1 MKRFLLVALLVL
13 VSLSAQCQT
22 VVYKSQATLQ
32 WDAVAAD
39 ATGQPLLATDNVA
52 YQVYIYNYTL
62 GVADSQNVAQLVYV
76 GTTSALEQLIVF
88 PSRAVW
94 AAGVRVRLTDAGANV
109 SYSSIAW
116 SYIVADADVLAGPFV
131 YSPSGLPG
139 KPKDLRDK
147 GM

>member
-1 MKRFLLVALLVL
+1 MKKYIF
-13 VSLSAQCQT
+13 VSLMLLFAMAVSCQT
-22 VVYKSQATLQ
+22 IVYKSQATLQ
-32 WDAVAAD
+32 WAAVTKD
-39 ATGQPLLATDNVA
+39 STGVNLLPTDVVS

-62 GVADSQNVAQLVYV
+62 GVADPQNVALLTYI
-76 GTTSALEQLIVF
+76 GTTATLEQLIVF

-94 AAGVRVRLTDAGANV
+94 AAGVRVRLTDGGGTV
-109 SYSSIAW
+109 SYSAIAW

>member
-1 MKRFLLVALLVL
+1 MKRLFVLVLLLVGLAA
-13 VSLSAQCQT
+13 SGQT
-22 VVYKSQATLQ
+22 VYYRSQATLQ
-32 WDAVAAD
+32 WGAVTAD
-39 ATGQPLLATDNVA
+39 ATGQPLLATDTVA

-62 GVADSQNVAQLVYV
+62 GVADPQNVVQLVYV